1 MSPKVM
7 KNKKETKETKKK
19 GRPLGPKYFTCTDCD
34 IKMLYKNRKA
44 HLNSKTHN
52 KSLELGKP
60 YRRQKRIEYTP
71 EEKEILKVQAKRKY
85 QKRNIRLS
93 IKAKKEKL
101 DKIQNEINDLEN
113 RLQVL
118 NNTNSPSLRDVVKK
132 V

>member
-7 KNKKETKETKKK
+7 KNKKEAKEPKKK
-19 GRPLGPKYFTCTDCD
+19 GRPLGPKYFTCADCD
-34 IKMLYKNRKA
+34 MKMLYKNRKA

-60 YRRQKRIEYTP
+60 YRREKRPEYTA

-85 QKRNIRLS
+85 QKRNIKLS
-93 IKAKKEKL
+93 IIAKREKL
-101 DKIQNEINDLEN
+101 KRIQNEINE
-113 RLQVL
+113 LQNKLDVL
-118 NNTNSPSLRDVVKK
+118 NNTKSPSLRDVDKK